1 MPIDPNIQ
9 NRLTGVAS
17 RARVISGGGTS
28 QRRNNVTGI
37 LGRQRGG
44 SPPSVP
50 PVNGARGGRQGR
62 RLLSQP
68 DSRMVE
74 EARQEERARG
84 GPPAPRN
91 SLDLSVVTLD
101 ETVVLNEDDN
111 NIYRSVFDGV
121 SPINPNSSQRA
132 ATESQDNDIEVAFI
146 DTTIDLTDSPPRIFP
161 IPPLSF
167 EATPRPSRS
176 LPAHDPTDSPPRI
189 FPVRRFTR
197 PSMAQQDLLTTDSPS
212 RIFPPLPSSM
222 PSEAP
227 QRPSQRLPR
236 DLTDSLPR
244 VFPSP
249 RYSRPSGAPHDV
261 LTRPLTPQRPR
272 SRTFLRPRSD
282 RIGLADN
289 PPRSPRFVSPQ
300 PSSPRFLSPY
310 LTNNGGSSSN
320 LSQSVSPPASLKC
333 PVCME
338 PFQSIR
344 RRGANLVSTVCGHV
358 FCGKCLPACVRISG
372 HCPSCRKKIGYE
384 DFHPLYLF

>member
-1 MPIDPNIQ
+1 M
-9 NRLTGVAS
+9 
-17 RARVISGGGTS
+17 
-28 QRRNNVTGI
+28 GI

-50 PVNGARGGRQGR
+50 PVNGTRGCRQGR

-68 DSRMVE
+68 DSRMIE

-111 NIYRSVFDGV
+111 RGENLNPVFDTEEVNLGEERNSRDRRRAARENNIYRSVFDGV
-121 SPINPNSSQRA
+121 PPINPNPSRRA
-132 ATESQDNDIEVAFI
+132 ASESQDNDIEVAFI

-161 IPPLSF
+161 IPPLAF

-189 FPVRRFTR
+189 FPVPRFTR

-282 RIGLADN
+282 RIGLPDN

-310 LTNNGGSSSN
+310 QTNNGSSSSN

-344 RRGANLVSTVCGHV
+344 RRGINIL
-358 FCGKCLPACVRISG
+358 FFI
-372 HCPSCRKKIGYE
+372 KK
-384 DFHPLYLF
+384 LTLFSQGLI